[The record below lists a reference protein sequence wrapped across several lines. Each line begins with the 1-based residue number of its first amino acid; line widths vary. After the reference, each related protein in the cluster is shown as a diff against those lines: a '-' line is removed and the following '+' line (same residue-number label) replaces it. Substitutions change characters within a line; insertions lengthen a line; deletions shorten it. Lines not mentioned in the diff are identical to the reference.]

1 MATYNHMFR
10 TKHLLGLLSIS
21 NLQFLKCS
29 SLRRNDSNI
38 IQTYSNHTVQYMV
51 YTIQYITKLIYYLLQ
66 QFYRIVRK
74 FSKMSESYGY
84 IGSVV
89 ATYWFISITLVFVNK
104 SLLSGWESLDA
115 PMFVTWYQCLVS
127 VLACYAIRTVSRMF
141 PGRFSFP
148 SLELDPHIIKQV
160 MNGIT

>member
-1 MATYNHMFR
+1 M
-10 TKHLLGLLSIS
+10 
-21 NLQFLKCS
+21 
-29 SLRRNDSNI
+29 
-38 IQTYSNHTVQYMV
+38 
-51 YTIQYITKLIYYLLQ
+51 
-66 QFYRIVRK
+66 RK
-74 FSKMSESYGY
+74 FSKMTESYGY

-148 SLELDPHIIKQV
+148 SLQLDPHIIKQV
-160 MNGIT
+160 MNCLGISIRQAIRVQRCWGKNKLISQSRLTKLRG